1 MNTYILG
8 INFLHSDSSACIFK
22 NGKLFAAAE
31 EERFTREK
39 HTYLFPKESILFC
52 LKYANIDISNISHVT
67 INSNPSSSLIK
78 KILFTLKNP
87 KRIFLGI
94 ESLKNLKKKC
104 L

>member
-22 NGKLFAAAE
+22 NGELFAAAV

-52 LKYANIDISNISHVT
+52 LKYANINISNIIINEPTT
-67 INSNPSSSLIK
+67 IIISYSWININY
-78 KILFTLKNP
+78 NYD
-87 KRIFLGI
+87 
-94 ESLKNLKKKC
+94 
-104 L
+104 